1 MSITNTTAAVLFAL
15 IVLPLLSLGLAA
27 CGPTVTPSTPSGGG
41 TGGSGGDTGGG
52 GTGASAGAG
61 GGSSCEEYCGDIPAH
76 ELQVQCSSLYGQL
89 LRQCDPEHVPSK
101 CHLLPT
107 NHPPVCAANGR
118 ISYPYCCDS
127 DLE

>member
-1 MSITNTTAAVLFAL
+1 MTITSTTLAVLFTL
-15 IVLPLLSLGLAA
+15 IMLPLLSLGLAA

-41 TGGSGGDTGGG
+41 TGGSGGDTG
-52 GTGASAGAG
+52 ASAGAGAG

-118 ISYPYCCDS
+118 ITYPYCCDS

>member
-1 MSITNTTAAVLFAL
+1 MSITNTTTAVLFAL
-15 IVLPLLSLGLAA
+15 LVLPLLSLGLAA

-41 TGGSGGDTGGG
+41 AGGG
-52 GTGASAGAG
+52 GAG
-61 GGSSCEEYCGDIPAH
+61 GGASSCEEYCGDIPAH

>member
-1 MSITNTTAAVLFAL
+1 MTITSTTLAVLFAL
-15 IVLPLLSLGLAA
+15 LVLPLLSLGLAA

-41 TGGSGGDTGGG
+41 AGGSGGSTGMSGEE
-52 GTGASAGAG
+52 
-61 GGSSCEEYCGDIPAH
+61 GSGCEEYCGDIPAH

-118 ISYPYCCDS
+118 ITYPYCCDS